1 RVPHADFSSFKV
13 PDNNLKDEQ
22 VLFLSDVVPTAYW
35 SVEHS
40 GVKPGDTVIVLGCG
54 PIGLMAQ
61 KFAKLKGAD
70 RVIAIDN
77 VQHRL
82 NHAKKYNGA

>member
-1 RVPHADFSSFKV
+1 
-13 PDNNLKDEQ
+13 

-40 GVKPGDTVIVLGCG
+40 NVKPGDTVVVLGCG

-61 KFAKLKGAD
+61 KFSNLKGAN

-77 VQHRL
+77 VEHRL
-82 NHAKKYNGA
+82 QHAKKYNNAEVYNFDEEKD